1 MNNMIYMNLVEFI
14 FFLLSLGLVF
24 LFALKNLKSII
35 KSLVVT
41 ILVIPILY
49 LSIEGTTQFF
59 TTDEA
64 YIFPEVI
71 HIHNSGMEQWYM
83 SANRTSDAIIGSFLS
98 LFQKYTYFT
107 KAMNPTELNIFA
119 KGLRWFVGFLL
130 IIAIYWLT
138 NKYYISDT
146 QKSSYFII
154 YFYSVLSLPVSLI
167 ALKIANYD
175 LLSMLLGIL
184 AIILLLRALQIK
196 SDRHALVGII
206 ISLLATQEKLIA
218 YPILVF
224 SLITFTYLKLEQSKN
239 NIYKASFYYSFYA
252 IFIAFVTSLTT
263 FLIVAM
269 VARDGHIPHISFFD
283 VIIPIIGAPNAI
295 IGRLIQSGDF
305 TEIKPPNL
313 LLIFLI
319 GFIIS
324 YVSLILIKIKP
335 WLTNSFFPWLKGNM
349 RLISIITVFMVFLVG
364 VVGTYAIETVFA
376 SLFLPAQEGQYMP
389 PYLFNNNAVYYD
401 ATNAF
406 EYLIYS
412 IAHAYTVFTNAIP
425 SIYLFILFFIWSQK
439 DKKEIFSGW
448 EIVLLLALV
457 TPLLYAIT
465 HTPFNWTRY
474 YNIFIFLVI
483 FIIGL
488 EFNKVLSQYS
498 HIKKWSL
505 ISIFMVFLIIEIFP
519 FRPVFGAFRPIWSY
533 SFNTLP
539 SKGISRPI
547 SWGWGDSIFI
557 AGKKIEEM
565 MAEGQIKNDEIRL
578 YFPYFGKWINSN
590 KAITI
595 YDFYTTG
602 DWRAEHFDT
611 SFVKLMHFTESDY
624 LLVNRAAIIRGIIPF
639 FKDVKPIFTIS
650 YRGYTQAWVYRG
662 DQIKHKFKNKQFI
675 KK

>member
-1 MNNMIYMNLVEFI
+1 MTLWCCKWKSPICYENSYLRSISNNKIMDTTIYINNIEIILLVLSLFVL
-14 FFLLSLGLVF
+14 FFL
-24 LFALKNLKSII
+24 ALKNI
-35 KSLVVT
+35 KSVKISL
-41 ILVIPILY
+41 ILATLLLPALY

-83 SANRTSDAIIGSFLS
+83 SANRTSDAIIGSVLS

-107 KAMNPTELNIFA
+107 KAMNPTELKIFA

-269 VARDGHIPHISFFD
+269 VARDGHIPHISFSD
-283 VIIPIIGAPNAI
+283 VTAPIVNASAGIMRRLMIG
-295 IGRLIQSGDF
+295 GDF
-305 TEIKPPNL
+305 AGATLPSSF
-313 LLIFLI
+313 LLIFLT

-324 YVSLILIKIKP
+324 HVSLILIKIQP
-335 WLTNSFFPWLKGNM
+335 WLTNSFFPWLKRNM
-349 RLISIITVFMVFLVG
+349 RLISIITIVMVFLVG
-364 VVGTYAIETVFA
+364 VVGTYSIETVFI
-376 SLFLPAQEGQYMP
+376 SLFLPAQEGQYLP
-389 PYLFNNNAVYYD
+389 PYSFNNNTYYYD

-465 HTPFNWTRY
+465 HTPFNWARY

-505 ISIFMVFLIIEIFP
+505 ISIFMVFLIIEILP
-519 FRPVFGAFRPIWSY
+519 FRPIFGSFRPIWNY

-539 SKGISRPI
+539 SKGISRPVN
-547 SWGWGDSIFI
+547 WGWGDSVFI
-557 AGKKIEEM
+557 AGKKIEKM

-595 YDFYTTG
+595 YDFTQQGIGELNILTLPLSNSC
-602 DWRAEHFDT
+602 T
-611 SFVKLMHFTESDY
+611 LQ
-624 LLVNRAAIIRGIIPF
+624 NQIICWLIGE
-639 FKDVKPIFTIS
+639 
-650 YRGYTQAWVYRG
+650 
-662 DQIKHKFKNKQFI
+662 
-675 KK
+675 